1 MASLFKRNGKGPWR
15 IAYIDWDPKTGRKR
29 RRQTSTR
36 QGDKAVA
43 TQMAE
48 RLEADARRHK
58 QEADDLAELRR
69 RGLSDP
75 VAERLADH
83 GRVTLSDHLDAYEA
97 VLEGKGN
104 TADHIRTTLSAC
116 RSILDACGFVFPG
129 DLDPV
134 KVSRWVTRERKG
146 TEGREAPAAR
156 TINRKLGAF
165 KGFSHWLWETGRI
178 RTDPMVQVHKLN
190 AQTDRRI
197 RRRALTDDEIA
208 RLMEAAENGPEVMG
222 MAGPDRAMLY
232 RVALGTG
239 LRRNE
244 LRSLTPQSFYL
255 ANPDKAKVVVEAAY
269 SKHRRRDVL
278 PIRRELAMAIARFIE
293 GKAADEPLFPT
304 MPVRTAEML
313 RVDLAKARPWIP
325 ETDTKGRRVDFHSLR
340 TSFITRL
347 ARCGVPPAVAKM
359 LARHSTI
366 TLTMDH
372 YAAVEDADGRDALN
386 GLPPLP
392 QRVATKDG
400 AGSGTGTHG

>member
-129 DLDPV
+129 DLHPV

-190 AQTDRRI
+190 AQSDRRI
-197 RRRALTDDEIA
+197 RGRALTDDEIV
-208 RLMEAAENGPEVMG
+208 RLLDAAENGPEVMG
-222 MAGPDRAMLY
+222 VSGPGRAMLY
-232 RVALGTG
+232 RIALGTG
-239 LRRNE
+239 HWAGAHGKGQKPCRLLAFWRRGRDLNPRVRKYPTTGLAIQRFRPLSHLSNVQRARQRRMPGCLRR
-244 LRSLTPQSFYL
+244 SYTP
-255 ANPDKAKVVVEAAY
+255 
-269 SKHRRRDVL
+269 
-278 PIRRELAMAIARFIE
+278 
-293 GKAADEPLFPT
+293 
-304 MPVRTAEML
+304 
-313 RVDLAKARPWIP
+313 
-325 ETDTKGRRVDFHSLR
+325 
-340 TSFITRL
+340 
-347 ARCGVPPAVAKM
+347 VP
-359 LARHSTI
+359 
-366 TLTMDH
+366 
-372 YAAVEDADGRDALN
+372 
-386 GLPPLP
+386 
-392 QRVATKDG
+392 
-400 AGSGTGTHG
+400 

>member
-1 MASLFKRNGKGPWR
+1 
-15 IAYIDWDPKTGRKR
+15 
-29 RRQTSTR
+29 
-36 QGDKAVA
+36 
-43 TQMAE
+43 
-48 RLEADARRHK
+48 
-58 QEADDLAELRR
+58 
-69 RGLSDP
+69 
-75 VAERLADH
+75 
-83 GRVTLSDHLDAYEA
+83 
-97 VLEGKGN
+97 
-104 TADHIRTTLSAC
+104 
-116 RSILDACGFVFPG
+116 
-129 DLDPV
+129 
-134 KVSRWVTRERKG
+134 VTRERKG

-278 PIRRELAMAIARFIE
+278 PIRRELAVAIARFIE

-347 ARCGVPPAVAKM
+347 ARSGVPPAVAKM

-386 GLPPLP
+386 GLRPLP
-392 QRVATKDG
+392 QRVTTKDG